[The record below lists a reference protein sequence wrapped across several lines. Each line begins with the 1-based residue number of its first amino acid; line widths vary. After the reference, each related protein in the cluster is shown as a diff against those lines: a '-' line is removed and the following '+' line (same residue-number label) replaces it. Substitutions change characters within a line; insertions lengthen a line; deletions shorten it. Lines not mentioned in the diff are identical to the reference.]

1 MLKKNKSFFKNKC
14 HFVAPCRKA
23 FLYVNVMKGFAKTI
37 FNNFCKIE
45 KTTSVATSFEI
56 KIYRRKMLLMPK

>member
-1 MLKKNKSFFKNKC
+1 
-14 HFVAPCRKA
+14 
-23 FLYVNVMKGFAKTI
+23 MKGFAKTI